1 MKEPGN
7 RNQGTGDATNLPIS
21 PLPSPLRRIAASISH
36 LNPYLSLL
44 LWLLPL
50 VLLRS
55 SQQSLMA
62 HDEGIYAM
70 QARSILSTGDWITPQ
85 WGGGFSFDRTIG
97 IQWLIA
103 GCYSLFGISEGTAR
117 LPSAIAWIFS
127 VLITYRIGSFL
138 LNPRLAWLGAAIF
151 SVIPLVVQY
160 GRLATQ
166 DAVLVFIEL
175 LGIWALLEADHHKS
189 TDRTSPLWYVLA
201 GSTVGLGF
209 LIKGFMVIPAT
220 IALLPY
226 AIRCRHVFNPWIYL
240 GLGLGAI
247 PPIGWLAAAINKYG
261 ALVPEQL
268 FGKLFHLGEQ
278 TYQGATPF
286 YYFWNIPANGFPW
299 VFFALGGVWLAIRK
313 VDIRKVVR
321 SNQAGLLLVGYP
333 LILFGELTTFGTR
346 THYYPLQLMPFVGL
360 LSAIALDHLVYLY
373 QNRQQQSFLIGL
385 NALIGGLAIAMI
397 ALVIG
402 IQTSPQ
408 LRELLGGDV
417 ERGAIVGLISGLGWL
432 GLAVIWFMR
441 HRAGLIASSK
451 SWLAGWLLT
460 SWLALAMMNV
470 TGLWGNYDPELKTVL
485 QRSDVQEVLRSQTVD
500 FMVYPEALNRGGRKT
515 YLLLSF
521 YTPNIGIYSYREP
534 ENSTPDRV
542 LQRRGLP
549 AWVDPNL
556 AKQIPSGFQTIAT
569 FEGWQLIR
577 KK

>member
-1 MKEPGN
+1 MKETGN
-7 RNQGTGDATNLPIS
+7 WHQGTGDTTNS
-21 PLPSPLRRIAASISH
+21 PTPDIPHPFLRFS
-36 LNPYLSLL
+36 PYLTLL
-44 LWLLPL
+44 LWVLPL

-103 GCYSLFGISEGTAR
+103 GCYSLFGVSEGTAR

-127 VLITYRIGSFL
+127 VLLTYRIGSFL

-151 SVIPLVVQY
+151 SIIPLVVQY

-175 LGIWALLEADHHKS
+175 LGIWALLEADQHKS

-209 LIKGFMVIPAT
+209 LIKGFMIIPAA

-226 AIRCRHVFNPWIYL
+226 AIRRRHIFNPWLYL

-261 ALVPEQL
+261 VLVPEQL

-286 YYFWNIPANGFPW
+286 YYVWNIPANGFPW
-299 VFFALGGVWLAIRK
+299 VFFALGGVWLSIRNA
-313 VDIRKVVR
+313 DLRKVVK

-333 LILFGELTTFGTR
+333 VILFGELTTFGTR

-360 LSAIALDHLVYLY
+360 LGAIGLDHLVHLY
-373 QNRQQQSFLIGL
+373 QNRQQQSFLTGL

-408 LRELLGGDV
+408 LRQLLGGDV
-417 ERGAIVGLISGLGWL
+417 GRGAIVGLIIGLGWL

-460 SWLALAMMNV
+460 SWLALAMMNL
-470 TGLWGNYDPELKTVL
+470 TGLWGNYDPELKTFL
-485 QRSDVQEVLRSQTVD
+485 QRSEVQDVLRSQTVD
-500 FMVYPEALNRGGRKT
+500 FMVYPEALDRGGRKT

-534 ENSTPDRV
+534 ENSTPDRL
-542 LQRRGLP
+542 LQRRALP

-556 AKQIPSGFQTIAT
+556 AKQIPSDFQTIAT